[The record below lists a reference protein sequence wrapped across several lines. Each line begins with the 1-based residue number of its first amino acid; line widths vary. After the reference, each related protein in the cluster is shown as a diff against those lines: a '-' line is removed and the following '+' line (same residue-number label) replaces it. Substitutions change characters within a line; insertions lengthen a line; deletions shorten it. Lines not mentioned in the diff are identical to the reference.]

1 MRKPLKILG
10 ISVLALAGFLGV
22 VEILARM
29 NIARER
35 EKRSHLGDQLYR
47 EVSGEGDPVVLIPGL
62 QGSTRYWADELDDLA
77 RTHRLIKVD
86 LYGFGRSPWPLEEPD
101 LDEHIAW
108 LRRTLVAED
117 ATREVTLVAHSFGGI
132 VAAGYAS
139 RYPDEVSRL
148 ILLGAPVFNGE
159 DEARDRIWD
168 LSAMTAVFSLK
179 PVLAREAC
187 MTMGAFRP
195 VLRKIL
201 PHFAQT
207 TRPEVMEDA
216 VLHDWPSINGAI
228 QNILLGE
235 PIAQH
240 LDGVGERTI
249 FVHGAEDR
257 VTSMARIQSLAEQID
272 ASVVKIASDHQGY
285 VDYAG
290 RIMDL
295 ARSGRTK
302 SEGRVKSE
310 EW

>member
-1 MRKPLKILG
+1 MRKLLKTLG
-10 ISVLALAGFLGV
+10 VSVLALAGFLGV

-35 EKRSHLGDQLYR
+35 EKRSHLGDELYR
-47 EVSGEGDPVVLIPGL
+47 EVSGQGDPVVLIPGL
-62 QGSTRYWADELDDLA
+62 QGSTRFWADELDDLA
-77 RTHRLIKVD
+77 RTNRLIKLD
-86 LYGFGRSPWPLEEPD
+86 LYGFGQSPWPLEEPD

-117 ATREVTLVAHSFGGI
+117 AKRDVTLIAHSFGGI

-139 RYPDEVSRL
+139 RYPDEVSTL
-148 ILLGAPVFNGE
+148 ILLGAPVFSGE
-159 DEARDRIWD
+159 EEARDQIWN
-168 LSAMTAVFSLK
+168 LSPMSAIFSLQ

-195 VLRKIL
+195 VFRKIL
-201 PHFAQT
+201 PYFAQT

-228 QNILLGE
+228 QNILLRE
-235 PIAQH
+235 PIARQ

-257 VTSMARIQSLAEQID
+257 VTSMARIQALAEQID
-272 ASVVKIASDHQGY
+272 ASVVEIASDHQGY

-290 RIMDL
+290 RIIEL
-295 ARSGRTK
+295 
-302 SEGRVKSE
+302 VKSE
-310 EW
+310 E